1 MKNIE
6 WADLTINAVV
16 GCPRGCPYCYAK
28 KINDRF
34 HFVEDFAEPKSF
46 RNRLEKIYRIKNKK
60 IFMNSMS
67 DITYWS
73 H

>member
-6 WADLTINAVV
+6 WCDITINPVV

-34 HFVEDFAEPKSF
+34 HFVEDFSKPKTF
-46 RNRLEKIYRIKNKK
+46 LERLEQSNRR
-60 IFMNSMS
+60 
-67 DITYWS
+67 
-73 H
+73 

>member
-6 WADLTINAVV
+6 WSDLTINAVV

-34 HFVEDFAEPKSF
+34 HFVEDFSKPQVFSE
-46 RNRLEKIYRIKNKK
+46 RLEKINTIKNKK
-60 IFMNSMS
+60 ISKRSF
-67 DITYWS
+67 
-73 H
+73 